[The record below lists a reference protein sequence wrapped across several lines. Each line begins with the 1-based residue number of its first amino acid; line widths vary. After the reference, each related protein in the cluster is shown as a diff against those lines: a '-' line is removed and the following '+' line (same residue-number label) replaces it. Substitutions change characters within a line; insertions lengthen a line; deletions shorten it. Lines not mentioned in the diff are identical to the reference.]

1 MINLFRYQALRWAC
15 LSAIFLQYRSS
26 FAEETASLRCE
37 LVAGS
42 LSIDP
47 TSIAGNIRPVS
58 GFVVSADYLQSD
70 AVVFRLE
77 GVRVTDFNG
86 DGRGFKLVAFPESLW
101 NQGPED
107 PERRELTLGTLTGF
121 TNPSI
126 PQFSVI
132 RNRGRGETRYSQLR
146 YRNGDGCDLEVDLEF
161 SYDVPA
167 FAAVG
172 EYAGVVRLS
181 VTAD

>member
-1 MINLFRYQALRWAC
+1 MMKLIKIILPRW
-15 LSAIFLQYRSS
+15 LSLLAIPWLGEPS
-26 FAEETASLRCE
+26 FGQESASLQGE
-37 LVAGS
+37 IVAGP
-42 LSIDP
+42 LAIDP
-47 TSIAGNIRPVS
+47 ASIAGSVRPVS
-58 GFVVSADYLQSD
+58 GAATSTAFVQKD

-86 DGRGFKLVAFPESLW
+86 DGRGFRLIASPESLW
-101 NQGPED
+101 NEGPED
-107 PERRELTLGTLTGF
+107 PIRRELTLGTLTGF

-132 RNRGRGETRYSQLR
+132 RNRGRGSSRYSQLR
-146 YRNGDGCDLEVDLEF
+146 YRNGDGCELEVDLEV